1 MTALACAVGAGDAV
15 RGAEG
20 ADALDLSVRTIDG
33 RTLNGAMDSRTDER
47 SLWVRREDQGVV
59 LATAV
64 AWPDV
69 AATALGGEA
78 IESWE
83 LRERRGEL
91 ASAGPRLGAGGSSA
105 AGAGAPPVVYAAIQR
120 PAQVRNLEIVDACVV
135 NFDRDVE
142 PDGIE
147 ISIAAV
153 GDSGAPLAVAGSLTV
168 ALLGERRPARVSEV
182 QFGELDRW
190 TQPVAPGD
198 FVDGVA
204 TYQLPF
210 RRSAPEWQFDLLP
223 DAILTAQLGAFGH
236 GNYAASTPVVIR
248 PFNPLRDNLQLLEET
263 RFLPGEWRGRK
274 TRNTLAPE
282 NGLWLH
288 WTR

>member
-1 MTALACAVGAGDAV
+1 MASACAVAAGGAV
-15 RGAEG
+15 RAQEDRDPF
-20 ADALDLSVRTIDG
+20 ALSVRTVNG

-47 SLWVRREDQGVV
+47 SLWVRRVEQGVM
-59 LATAV
+59 LAAAV
-64 AWPDV
+64 AWRDV
-69 AATALGGEA
+69 AAATLGGEA

-83 LRERRGEL
+83 LRERRAEL
-91 ASAGPRLGAGGSSA
+91 ASAGPRLAAGGASA
-105 AGAGAPPVVYAAIQR
+105 VGAAAPPIEYAAIAR
-120 PAQVRNLEIVDACVV
+120 PAQVRNLDIADACVV

-147 ISIAAV
+147 ISIAAI
-153 GDSGAPLAVAGSLTV
+153 GDNGAPLAVAGSLTV
-168 ALLGERRPARVSEV
+168 TLLGERRPARVSEV
-182 QFGELDRW
+182 EFGELDRW
-190 TQPVAPGD
+190 TQPVAPDD

-223 DAILTAQLGAFGH
+223 DAILNAQLGAFGH

-274 TRNTLAPE
+274 TRNSLAPE